1 MSLRMKKVN
10 RLIKK
15 ELGEI
20 LLHDVKDP
28 KIGFCTVTDVDVA
41 NDLRAAYVRVSVLG
55 EKKQREITVKH
66 LQKASGYIQ
75 KLLSSR
81 VLLRYIP
88 KLNFKLDTTIDH
100 SLRITEIIEKIHE
113 DEKKSVE
120 ENSTDQLD
128 ESR

>member
-20 LLHDVKDP
+20 LLHDIKDP
-28 KIGFCTVTDVDVA
+28 KIGFCTVTDVEVA
-41 NDLRAAYVRVSVLG
+41 SDLRAAYVRVSILG
-55 EKKQREITVKH
+55 EKKQREIAVEH
-66 LQKASGYIQ
+66 LQKAAGYIQ

-81 VLLRYIP
+81 VILRYIP

-113 DEKKSVE
+113 NENRSVE
-120 ENSTDQLD
+120 DNSTDQLD

>member
-20 LLHDVKDP
+20 LLRDIKDP
-28 KIGFCTVTDVDVA
+28 KIGFCTVTDVEVA
-41 NDLRAAYVRVSVLG
+41 SDLRAAYVRVSILG
-55 EKKQREITVKH
+55 EKKQREIAVEH

-75 KLLSSR
+75 RILSSR
-81 VLLRYIP
+81 VILRYIP

-113 DEKKSVE
+113 DENKTVE